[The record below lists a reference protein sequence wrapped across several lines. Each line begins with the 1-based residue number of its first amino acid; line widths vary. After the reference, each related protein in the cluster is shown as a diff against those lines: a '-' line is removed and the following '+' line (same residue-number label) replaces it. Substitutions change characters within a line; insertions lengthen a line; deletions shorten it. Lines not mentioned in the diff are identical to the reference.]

1 MNVSLSPRLEDFVKA
16 KVESGLY
23 NSTSEVVREALRL
36 LQEQDEKKATLKA
49 ALQAGHDAYKAGHH
63 TKITA
68 KEVLQKVI
76 QERNKK

>member
-1 MNVSLSPRLEDFVKA
+1 MNVSLSPALEDFIKT
-16 KVESGLY
+16 KVDSGLY

-49 ALQAGHDAYKAGHH
+49 ALQVGYDAYKAGHH
-63 TKITA
+63 AQITA
-68 KEVLQKVI
+68 KDVLQNVI

>member
-1 MNVSLSPRLEDFVKA
+1 MNVSLSPRLEDFIKT
-16 KVESGLY
+16 KVDSGLY

-49 ALQAGHDAYKAGHH
+49 ALQAGYDAYKAGHH
-63 TKITA
+63 TQITA
-68 KEVLQKVI
+68 KEVFQNVI